1 MGKLF
6 IYVQR
11 SSSYKLRLLGWKVP
25 ELWIIRKKARYPRL
39 ASSTCQSARMTR
51 RGDESDVI
59 FCFSCSMRHAITER
73 IFLIIY
79 SSRFFHPNNLK
90 FWETLLCTYMN
101 NFPTRSFLSVKLS
114 QTLFVGKVRKTQT
127 IARINLLLNI
137 YKQSTIQFFKGSYW
151 LKWYFLRMF

>member
-1 MGKLF
+1 
-6 IYVQR
+6 
-11 SSSYKLRLLGWKVP
+11 
-25 ELWIIRKKARYPRL
+25 
-39 ASSTCQSARMTR
+39 
-51 RGDESDVI
+51 
-59 FCFSCSMRHAITER
+59 MRHAITER

-137 YKQSTIQFFKGSYW
+137 YKQSTIQFLKDLIGLNGIFYVCSKNFK
-151 LKWYFLRMF
+151 LFHTFFAEKRRVECEK